1 MGIFIKSILREM
13 VARLKKTR
21 HLRGHISMGHGRV
34 GKHRK
39 SPSGRGKAGGM
50 HHERILMNKF
60 HPGFY
65 GKCGMRVFHKQRNW
79 KYTPTINTDKLW
91 SLVSE
96 KTREN
101 AKKGGD
107 KATVVIDVTKSG
119 YFKVLGKGVRLPKLP
134 MIVKAK
140 LFTATAE
147 KRIKAAGGA
156 CVLVA

>member
-1 MGIFIKSILREM
+1 M

-21 HLRGHISMGHGRV
+21 HMRGKISMGHGRI

-50 HHERILMNKF
+50 HHERIMMNKF

-65 GKCGMRVFHKQRNW
+65 GKIGMRVFHMQRNW
-79 KYTPTINTDKLW
+79 KYCPTVNTDKLW

-96 KTREN
+96 EARAEA
-101 AKKGGD
+101 AKSKD
-107 KATVVIDVTKSG
+107 KVPVIDVTKSG
-119 YFKVLGKGVRLPKLP
+119 YFKVLGKGVLPKIP
-134 MIVKAK
+134 FIVKAK
-140 LFTATAE
+140 LFTKTAE
-147 KRIKAAGGA
+147 KRIKEAGGA

>member
-1 MGIFIKSILREM
+1 MGFIKSILREM

-21 HLRGHISMGHGRV
+21 HMRGHISMGHGRV

-65 GKCGMRVFHKQRNW
+65 GKCGMRVFHLQRNW
-79 KYTPTINTDKLW
+79 KYCPTINTDKLW

-96 KTREN
+96 QTRK
-101 AKKGGD
+101 AAAGKSD
-107 KATVVIDVTKSG
+107 KAPVIDVTKS
-119 YFKVLGKGVRLPKLP
+119 VS
-134 MIVKAK
+134 
-140 LFTATAE
+140 
-147 KRIKAAGGA
+147 RIA
-156 CVLVA
+156 CVRACPHLIQYIFPNVFIIPM